1 VRPHASAVNA
11 PALLKWRY
19 PSTVA
24 EAYLRFNLV
33 PPREAAVSAQPFP
46 VRELVAS
53 RRPHRKDAARNYDAL
68 LAAAR
73 EAFAEHGAEA
83 SLEDIARRADVGIGT
98 LYRNFP
104 SRRELFES
112 VYADEVNEL
121 VRVAEEVADQEPW
134 EALTS
139 WLTRFTDYMVTKRAV
154 REALDD
160 KSEIFEACRESMYA
174 AGGPL
179 FERAQEAGAARK
191 DMDFGDLL
199 RMVSGITGT
208 VFVDDAQ
215 RDRVLAIALDGVR
228 AAR

>member
-1 VRPHASAVNA
+1 MP
-11 PALLKWRY
+11 
-19 PSTVA
+19 
-24 EAYLRFNLV
+24 
-33 PPREAAVSAQPFP
+33 AQPFP
-46 VRELVAS
+46 VREIVAS

-68 LAAAR
+68 VAAAR
-73 EAFAEHGAEA
+73 EAFAEHGADA
-83 SLEDIARRADVGIGT
+83 SLEDIARRAGVGIGT

-112 VYADEVNEL
+112 VYAEDVNEL
-121 VRVAEEVADQEPW
+121 VRVAEEVAELEPW

-139 WLTRFTDYMVTKRAV
+139 WLARFTGYMVTKRAI
-154 REALDD
+154 REALDGE
-160 KSEIFEACRESMYA
+160 SEIFDACRDSLYA

-179 FERAQEAGAARK
+179 FERAQEEGVARK
-191 DMDFGDLL
+191 DMDIGDLL
-199 RMVSGITGT
+199 RLVSGVTGT

>member
-1 VRPHASAVNA
+1 MTS
-11 PALLKWRY
+11 
-19 PSTVA
+19 PS
-24 EAYLRFNLV
+24 
-33 PPREAAVSAQPFP
+33 FP
-46 VRELVAS
+46 VSEIVAA

-83 SLEDIARRADVGIGT
+83 SLEDIAGRAGVGIGT

-104 SRRELFES
+104 TRRDLFES
-112 VYADEVNEL
+112 VYADDVNAL
-121 VRVAEEVADQEPW
+121 CQAALEVADQEPW
-134 EALTS
+134 EALTA
-139 WLTRFTDYMVTKRAV
+139 WLGRFAGYMVTKRAV
-154 REALDD
+154 REALEGE
-160 KSEIFEACRESMYA
+160 SEIFQACRESLYA

-179 FERAQEAGAARK
+179 FERAQRTGAART

-199 RMVSGITGT
+199 RLVAGVTATTFM
-208 VFVDDAQ
+208 DDAQ